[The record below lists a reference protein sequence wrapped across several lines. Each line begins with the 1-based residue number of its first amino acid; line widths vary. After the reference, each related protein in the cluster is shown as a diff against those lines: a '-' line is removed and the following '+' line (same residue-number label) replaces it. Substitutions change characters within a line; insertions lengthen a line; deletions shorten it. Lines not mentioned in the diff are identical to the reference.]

1 MRRGRRE
8 AIKWKSRLGWWVG
21 TGGLSLGN
29 SHYRKV
35 PFFQWGYSLC
45 PHCTLH
51 RADLSVHRQTKSMAV
66 PRTPIYPPGRRD
78 GGSSVVQLF
87 FFFPGILGLCSSSI
101 ILWYNLWV
109 SETFETFKKLMKTQK
124 YSALK
129 PSNICV
135 HFHGWCIPFT
145 VFCSKTPCCLPNPCA
160 WNLKHVASFPRVV
173 HETYSFYSFKTLKL
187 YIVYLCMHIIYDNIP
202 ETEVQQ
208 RYIIHTTY
216 FRWFIK

>member
-66 PRTPIYPPGRRD
+66 PRAPIYPPGRRD

-87 FFFPGILGLCSSSI
+87 FFPPASWASVLPLLSYGTISESRKPLKPLRSSWKRKNILPWNLPIFVCISMVDAYLLLCS
-101 ILWYNLWV
+101 V
-109 SETFETFKKLMKTQK
+109 QKLHAAYQ
-124 YSALK
+124 
-129 PSNICV
+129 I
-135 HFHGWCIPFT
+135 
-145 VFCSKTPCCLPNPCA
+145 
-160 WNLKHVASFPRVV
+160 HV
-173 HETYSFYSFKTLKL
+173 
-187 YIVYLCMHIIYDNIP
+187 P
-202 ETEVQQ
+202 ETSNM
-208 RYIIHTTY
+208 
-216 FRWFIK
+216 